1 MALLK
6 ILKSHFNY
14 LYMVLKS
21 TLSTFF
27 TLIIAST
34 FLLTGCQ
41 TTEQA
46 ATQKDGSEKALS
58 ETSPFVPEWIDPNS
72 NLKTDSTHFSITAM
86 AANVDSARA
95 ANMAKSQAK
104 ALLAVKLSELSE
116 EQRVQIAE
124 DNPSAADTEF
134 IYHLRRAEEA
144 IAEGASFSKM
154 EVKKEGNRLVAF
166 AKIDIERSAIRKN
179 LKSYFSDQAEYKNL
193 IDSFVFIQ

>member
-1 MALLK
+1 
-6 ILKSHFNY
+6 
-14 LYMVLKS
+14 MVLKS

-34 FLLTGCQ
+34 FLLIGCQ

-46 ATQKDGSEKALS
+46 ATQKDGSEKTLS
-58 ETSPFVPEWIDPNS
+58 ETSPFIPKWVDPNS
-72 NLKTDSTHFSITAM
+72 NLKTDSTHFSVTAM

-116 EQRVQIAE
+116 EQRDQIAE

-144 IAEGASFSKM
+144 IAKGASFSKM

-166 AKIDIERSAIRKN
+166 AQIDIARSEISKN
-179 LKSYFSDQAEYKNL
+179 LKSYFSNQAEYKNL